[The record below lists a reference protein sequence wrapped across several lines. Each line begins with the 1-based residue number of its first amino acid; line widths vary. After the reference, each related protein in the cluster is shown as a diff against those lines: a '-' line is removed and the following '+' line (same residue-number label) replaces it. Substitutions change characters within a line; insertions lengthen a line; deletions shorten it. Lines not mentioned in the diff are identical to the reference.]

1 VIDNLSDL
9 AVVLQETLTQL
20 EQFCL
25 MGQVKRDMIELYGPL
40 IRYACGFSESID
52 LMASIFKE
60 RDRRSLTYVK
70 EVVPEHLRAYSSHEG
85 SPEYAM
91 PEARRAIQVI
101 SNEGKVIQPR
111 PLDWYLI
118 HRSSPLLGGCALA
131 SGTHRIGCEPL
142 LARGSG
148 EHGVVHP
155 QHSVSLKESQ
165 KMTEALGYFP
175 EAAGTVPLEPG
186 DIALEDSPW
195 YPR

>member
-1 VIDNLSDL
+1 VSPAGSLKGNPIRIGKIDRPHQTVIDNLSDL

-40 IRYACGFSESID
+40 IRYTCGFSESID

-111 PLDWYLI
+111 PRYWHLI
-118 HRSSPLLGGCALA
+118 HQMLSFARRLCVVSHNTPSAPLY
-131 SGTHRIGCEPL
+131 TIP
-142 LARGSG
+142 
-148 EHGVVHP
+148 
-155 QHSVSLKESQ
+155 
-165 KMTEALGYFP
+165 
-175 EAAGTVPLEPG
+175 
-186 DIALEDSPW
+186 
-195 YPR
+195 